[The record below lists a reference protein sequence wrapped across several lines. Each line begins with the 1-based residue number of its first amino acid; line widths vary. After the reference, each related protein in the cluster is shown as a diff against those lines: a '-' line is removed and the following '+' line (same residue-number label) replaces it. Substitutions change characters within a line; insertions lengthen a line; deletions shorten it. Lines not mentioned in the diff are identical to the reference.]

1 VSYTI
6 PPATVPTSAP
16 PLIKPYQEALDFQ
29 KTRTPLLRG
38 DYYARAMDAARP
50 RAFTITGIE
59 KFDSLLEAHR
69 LGETAIAANMTMS
82 DYADE
87 LGALVDAHGGT
98 VLPPERL
105 ELIHH
110 NTMVNNNAAGAW
122 RHMTDPEL
130 VGDRPFFQ
138 YQGPSDGRS
147 SRICKPIHM
156 LIVRHTDP
164 LLKHMWHPNHHWERH
179 EWISLAAGDVNE
191 SDVYVS
197 PEGHEYPVINGHVVR
212 PADGWDY
219 NAAEVFAADDS
230 AFVRAAQELRLT
242 DAPAKTR
249 EHYNL
254 GALLES
260 AEGLPAVPAIPKAI
274 RELGDDAAQFEAI
287 FGFAED
293 ARRAIVLD
301 YAKDGVWVT
310 SDTRAALAAAAGKAS
325 LADAAALAAA
335 TVQEP
340 AEVWFVPATTASG
353 ETTFIKRYVGV
364 FAAGK
369 KTRKP
374 VAFYL
379 DRSPDGWAMGGG
391 RLGKEEE
398 LERLRRGLLTY
409 SRSGRKG

>member
-1 VSYTI
+1 MSYTI
-6 PPATVPTSAP
+6 PPATLPPNAAP
-16 PLIKPYQEALDFQ
+16 PIKPYQEALDFQ
-29 KTRTPLLRG
+29 KTRTPLLSG
-38 DYYARAMDAARP
+38 DYYSRAMDAARP

-59 KFDSLLEAHR
+59 KFDSLLEMHR
-69 LGETAIAANMTMS
+69 LGEKAIAASQTMS

-98 VLPPERL
+98 VLSPERL

-122 RHMTDPEL
+122 RQMTDPEL
-130 VGDRPFFQ
+130 VADRPFFQ
-138 YQGPSDGRS
+138 YQGPSDGKI

-164 LLKHMWHPNHHWERH
+164 ILKHMWHPNHHWERH
-179 EWISLAAGDVNE
+179 EWLSLAA
-191 SDVYVS
+191 SDVDEKDVYAS
-197 PEGHEYPVINGHVVR
+197 PEGHEYPVVNGQVVR

-219 NAAEVFAADDS
+219 HAGEVFAADDGG
-230 AFVRAAQELRLT
+230 FVRAAQELQLT
-242 DAPAKTR
+242 AAPAKTPG
-249 EHYNL
+249 HYNL
-254 GALLES
+254 GALLETT
-260 AEGLPAVPAIPKAI
+260 EGLPAAPAIPKAI
-274 RELGDDAAQFEAI
+274 RELGDEAAQFEAI
-287 FGFAED
+287 FGFTAD
-293 ARRAIVLD
+293 AKRTIVLD

-310 SDTRAALAAAAGKAS
+310 GDTRVALAAAAGKAS
-325 LADAAALAAA
+325 LADAAAQAAA

-353 ETTFIKRYVGV
+353 ETTFIKRYLGV
-364 FAAGK
+364 FASGK
-369 KTRKP
+369 KTKKA

-398 LERLRRGLLTY
+398 LDRLRRGLLTY
-409 SRSGRKG
+409 SRSGGKR